1 MGFGLLLFGGFS
13 ITHKV
18 QWAIIF
24 LTKLLQ
30 NYASKSNH
38 QTAAPWFSWRLEN
51 GMSLKLPDTDAYK
64 EAQSGTL
71 SHNDPT
77 ISPNYFIGKILSF

>member
-1 MGFGLLLFGGFS
+1 
-13 ITHKV
+13 
-18 QWAIIF
+18 
-24 LTKLLQ
+24 
-30 NYASKSNH
+30 
-38 QTAAPWFSWRLEN
+38 
-51 GMSLKLPDTDAYK
+51 MSLKLPDTDAYK